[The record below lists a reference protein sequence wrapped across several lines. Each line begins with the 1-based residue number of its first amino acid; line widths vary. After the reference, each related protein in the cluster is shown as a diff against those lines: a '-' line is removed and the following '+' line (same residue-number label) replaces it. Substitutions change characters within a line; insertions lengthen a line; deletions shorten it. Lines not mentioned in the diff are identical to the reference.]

1 MEAFF
6 REVMDESR
14 RLGLAWWERLALI
27 IATALLVVASRR
39 IGAAAWDALRSI
51 EWKVEP
57 APAPVSDGGTA
68 ADRDLP
74 AATTDPTVSG
84 RLPEDDHGG

>member
-1 MEAFF
+1 VTSFLRDVFKEAG
-6 REVMDESR
+6 
-14 RLGLAWWERLALI
+14 RLGLSGLERFLLILA
-27 IATALLVVASRR
+27 VAVLRVAGRR
-39 IGAAAWDALRSI
+39 AWDLARRI

-57 APAPVSDGGTA
+57 APPPVSDGGTA